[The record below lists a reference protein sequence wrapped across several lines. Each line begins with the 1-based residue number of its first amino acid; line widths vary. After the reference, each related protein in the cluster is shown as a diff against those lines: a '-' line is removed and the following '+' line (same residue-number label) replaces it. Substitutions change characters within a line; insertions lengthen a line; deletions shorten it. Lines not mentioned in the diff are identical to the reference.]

1 MARIFLAC
9 VVGGVV
15 SFSAAVQAD
24 DAKPE
29 TSKPAQPSK
38 FEQVTKGMTRRDRG
52 GEEMWVMYHNDQ
64 KLLVELDSGDLQQEY
79 IILTSIARGI
89 SSGLIIGGMSWNF
102 EDDAI
107 WKFRKSGDKIY
118 VLRRNVRFRAA
129 PNSPEASAVELAYS
143 DSVLYVLPIVTKAP
157 SGADLVD
164 MTRIFM
170 SDDQKIG
177 LGIGGPRFMFS
188 SERSTWS
195 KVNAHKGNVQLQ
207 VSAVYSGPGSIEK
220 VPDTRGVQVNVH
232 YSISTLPPVGRYKP
246 RIADDRVGYFLT
258 VIKDFSDKDDD
269 QHFVRLITRWDL
281 QKRDPK
287 IDLSPPREPIVFY
300 IEKTVPV
307 FLRPTVEAGILEWN
321 KAFEKI
327 GYSGAIRVEQEEEVE
342 QKYDLPI
349 DPEDVNYNFF
359 RWITAEAGFAM
370 GPSRVDPRSGQ
381 ILDADIL
388 FDASFLD
395 TWKQKYET
403 LTAETAR
410 RLAPNWSPLDDLQ
423 ESLNPEVRSKLLS
436 HCGYEHQLQHD
447 LGFATA
453 VLMGR
458 HAVSTPGELPTE
470 LVHQGIKE
478 IVMHEVG
485 HTLGLRHNFKGS
497 TWKSVEE
504 LSDVEKIRAEGML
517 GSVMDYAPANIAKT
531 KEEQGL
537 YYTPTLGPY
546 DYWAIEY
553 GYKHISGNE
562 KAELAKIASRSEE
575 PGLAYSTDEDAR
587 SFDPD
592 PFSSRFDLGKDPLSF
607 VRRQLQHANEM
618 IPTVVESSVRDGE
631 AYQRARQA
639 FGLLFKEYWR
649 ALMFA
654 TRFPGGIDVNRRHK
668 SEEDSKPPLAVI
680 DPALQREAM
689 QLIVTS
695 GFAAPAYD
703 GATLNYLAP
712 TRWSHWGLHDF
723 SRLDYP
729 IHDSVEL
736 VQSLALTELMT
747 TTKLQ
752 RILDNE
758 YKVPAEEDAYTL
770 AEHLRLLVD
779 GVFTEVFSGEAEGE
793 FTPRKPYIAS
803 FRRNLQR
810 EALKRFA
817 LLVTHGSGA
826 PPDARA
832 LARQHLSRLD
842 ASMAVLLE
850 KPGLA
855 LDDYSRAHLT
865 DSRERIRQALSAEV
879 TVPSVN

>member
-1 MARIFLAC
+1 MARFLLAGVI
-9 VVGGVV
+9 VVV
-15 SFSAAVQAD
+15 AAISPTAGAEETKSEQPTP
-24 DAKPE
+24 AK
-29 TSKPAQPSK
+29 PSK
-38 FEQVTKGMTRRDRG
+38 FEQATKGLTRRDRG
-52 GEEMWVMYHNDQ
+52 GEEMWAMYHNDQ
-64 KLLVELDSGDLQQEY
+64 KLLVELDAGDLKQEY

-89 SSGLIIGGMSWNF
+89 SSGRVIGGMSWNF

-107 WKFRKSGDKIY
+107 WKFRKSGEKIY

-143 DSVLYVLPIVTKAP
+143 DSVLYALPIIAKTP

-164 MTRIFM
+164 MSKIFM
-170 SDDQKIG
+170 SDDQRIG
-177 LGIGGPRFMFS
+177 RSLGLRFAFS
-188 SERSTWS
+188 KDRSTWG
-195 KVNAHKGNVQLQ
+195 KVSAHKGNVQLQ
-207 VSAVYSGPGSIEK
+207 VSAVYSGSGSLDK
-220 VPDTRGVQVNVH
+220 VPDTRGVQVSVH
-232 YSISTLPPVGRYKP
+232 YSISTLPRLGGYKP
-246 RIADDRVGYFLT
+246 RAADDRVGYFLT

-287 IDLSPPREPIVFY
+287 IELSPPREPIVFY

-321 KAFEKI
+321 KAFQKI
-327 GYSGAIRVEQEEEVE
+327 GFSGAIRVEQEEDVE
-342 QKYDLPI
+342 KKYNIPI
-349 DPEDVNYNFF
+349 EPEDVNYNFF

-370 GPSRVDPRSGQ
+370 GPSRVDPRTGQ

-395 TWKQKYET
+395 TWKQEYET

-410 RLAPNWSPLDDLQ
+410 RLSPNWSPLDDVQ
-423 ESLNPEVRSKLLS
+423 ETLSPNVRSRLLS
-436 HCGYEHQLQHD
+436 HCGYGHQMQHD

-453 VLMGR
+453 IIMGR
-458 HAVSTPGELPTE
+458 QIVGKPGELPTE

-478 IVMHEVG
+478 VVMHEVG

-497 TWKSVEE
+497 TWKTIEE
-504 LSDVEKIRAEGML
+504 MSDLEAVGAEGMV

-531 KEEQGL
+531 KDAQGL

-546 DYWAIEY
+546 DNWAIEY
-553 GYKHISGNE
+553 GYKVISGNE
-562 KAELAKIASRSEE
+562 KAELARIASRSEE

-592 PFSSRFDLGKDPLSF
+592 PYSNRFDLGQDPLNF
-607 VRRQLQHANEM
+607 VRRQLQHASEM
-618 IPTVVESSVRDGE
+618 LPNVVDRSVGDGE

-649 ALMFA
+649 SLMFA

-668 SEEDSKPPLAVI
+668 SEENTAPPMTVI
-680 DPALQREAM
+680 DPDLQREAM
-689 QLIVTS
+689 QLILTS
-695 GFAAPAYD
+695 GFAAPSYD

-712 TRWSHWGLHDF
+712 TRWSHWGLTDV

-736 VQSLALTELMT
+736 VQAQALAQLMT

-758 YKVPAEEDAYTL
+758 YKIPAEQDAYTL
-770 AEHLRLLVD
+770 AEHLRMLVD
-779 GVFTEVFSGEAEGE
+779 GVFTEVFAVDAEGE

-810 EALKRFA
+810 EALTRFA
-817 LLVTHGSGA
+817 ALVTRDFGA
-826 PPDARA
+826 PADARN
-832 LARQHLSRLD
+832 LSRQHLSRLD
-842 ASMAVLLE
+842 ASIAVLME
-850 KPGLA
+850 KPELS

-865 DSRERIRQALSAEV
+865 DCRDRIRQALTADV
-879 TVPSVN
+879 TVPAVN